1 MLVGDPRY
9 GKEVDIWAVGCL
21 YSEMM
26 TGEPL
31 FPGESDIDQLF
42 QIVRVLGKL
51 NSRHQNL
58 ITRNAMFKGMK
69 QEQNSSLL
77 QLFPDWNRDC
87 LDFLSQCLKMD
98 AAQRP
103 DTNKLL
109 KHDLFTRDSFLDSF
123 LAELRAKLNQEMQ
136 GNPLLKRMP
145 SYGSCRKLGI
155 ERSIY

>member
-1 MLVGDPRY
+1 
-9 GKEVDIWAVGCL
+9 
-21 YSEMM
+21 MM

-42 QIVRVLGKL
+42 QIVRVVGKL
-51 NSRHQNL
+51 NARHQIL

-69 QEQNSSLL
+69 QEQNSSLH

-98 AAQRP
+98 GNQRP
-103 DTNKLL
+103 DTTKLL
-109 KHDLFTRDSFLDSF
+109 KHDLFTRDNFLDNF
-123 LAELRAKLNQEMQ
+123 LVELRAKLSQEMQ

-145 SYGSCRKLGI
+145 SYGSGRKLSDEKKSGGDKSKCKCNGKLF
-155 ERSIY
+155 SINALSFR